1 MARLAHDFKSILG
14 TIVATLQNRIQE
26 GKLDADAVHSAT
38 NKLAEHLY
46 KYDTGLFPALPSD
59 YPWAIPELAAPES
72 LAEALLWKMGKWNI
86 YKSFAAYYSSPSSL
100 PKSTDSVFYAFAKH
114 LQNPENPIYDQH
126 ALRALWAIDAK
137 LTPDQAN
144 ICYSLLVKRDGTWKL
159 IISGSKTK
167 AGYDLYIER
176 ITALAKDGVTLGDLD
191 RLLMPLG
198 QALKGNMAN
207 VSEFRNLVGFRD

>member
-14 TIVATLQNRIQE
+14 TIVATLQNCIQE
-26 GKLDADAVHSAT
+26 DKFDTNEVRSAT
-38 NKLAEHLY
+38 NKLAEHRY
-46 KYDTGLFPALPSD
+46 KYDAELFPALPSD
-59 YPWAIPELAAPES
+59 YPWAISKLSAPES

-86 YKSFAAYYSSPSSL
+86 YKSFVAYYSSPSSS

-126 ALRALWAIDAK
+126 ALRALLAIDAK
-137 LTPDQAN
+137 LTSDQAN
-144 ICYSLLVKRDGTWKL
+144 ICYSLLFKRDGTWKA

-167 AGYDLYIER
+167 VGYDLYIER
-176 ITALAKDGVTLGDLD
+176 ITALAKDGITLGDLD

-198 QALKGNMAN
+198 QALKGNITN
-207 VSEFRNLVGFRD
+207 VSEFRNLVGLRK

>member
-1 MARLAHDFKSILG
+1 MARLAHDFNSILG
-14 TIVATLQNRIQE
+14 TIVTTLRKCIQE
-26 GKLDADAVHSAT
+26 GTFDASVVYSAT
-38 NKLAEHLY
+38 NKLAEHRY
-46 KYDTGLFPALPSD
+46 KYDTELFPALPSD
-59 YPWAIPELAAPES
+59 YSWAIPELSAPES

-114 LQNPENPIYDQH
+114 LQNPEKPIYDQH

-144 ICYSLLVKRDGTWKL
+144 ICYSLLVKRDGTWKP

-176 ITALAKDGVTLGDLD
+176 ITALVKDGVTLGELD

-198 QALKGNMAN
+198 QALKGNMAD